1 MANIVSAEV
10 PFSVLEAQTDL
21 FQQSVLIDAHRSEA
35 PSVDLIHFTLFGRS
49 IHQLLRYDTEPL
61 AYSALQCA

>member
-21 FQQSVLIDAHRSEA
+21 FQQSGHRTDEKA
-35 PSVDLIHFTLFGRS
+35 EVEVGRFYWTVFVVVQHKRHS
-49 IHQLLRYDTEPL
+49 
-61 AYSALQCA
+61 